1 MNNILQEKVDALVN
15 PVNCV
20 GVCGKGLALEF
31 KMTFPKNYREY
42 LDACQSR
49 KVSPGQMFVT
59 ETGEKTPKF
68 IINFPTKLHWKNPSR
83 MEWIT
88 GGLANLVTVVMDR
101 KIQSIAIPAI
111 GCGLG
116 GLDWRKIEPEI
127 KRVFRYIPG
136 GIDLIIYDP
145 NKRRYRPFE
154 KEISLD

>member
-1 MNNILQEKVDALVN
+1 MNDILHEKTEALVN

-20 GVCGKGLALEF
+20 GICGKGLALDF
-31 KMTFPKNYREY
+31 KIAFPKNYSEY
-42 LDACQSR
+42 CEACQAGN
-49 KVSPGQMFVT
+49 VVPGRMFVT
-59 ETGEKTPKF
+59 ETGQSSPKF

-88 GGLANLVTVVMDR
+88 GGLANLVAVVMDR
-101 KIQSIAIPAI
+101 KIQSIAVPAI

-127 KRVFRYIPG
+127 QRAFRYIPG

-154 KEISLD
+154 KEMSLD